1 MTTADYCFQHDIE
14 DLRFFLASLAAQ
26 LEKNKCQLPSHLLRW
41 AEQYFLDPDRFY
53 PVKDSEDAWQVA
65 KKDVP
70 SSLLPEALRPL
81 QPGTKAMISEQ
92 WPDLPCRVS
101 TT

>member
-81 QPGTKAMISEQ
+81 QPGTKAF
-92 WPDLPCRVS
+92 
-101 TT
+101 